1 MQANTTDRGAFG
13 AAAARYDSVSVS
25 LHWIT
30 AGLVL
35 ALWLMG
41 QTIDWFS
48 VGAPRIDARSAHIT
62 LGAVLAVVLL
72 VRIVWRARWARPPPP
87 AYAGFAGAAARAGHA
102 VLDARGIG
110 VVALGMAE
118 AGSRGDNLFGIYTI
132 PSLAPGDK
140 SLRKIVGHWHAN
152 GANLMLIVAGLHAL
166 VGLVH
171 HYFLKD
177 GVLRRMLP
185 RTR

>member
-1 MQANTTDRGAFG
+1 MNANNPVMGATG
-13 AAAARYDSVSVS
+13 VAHYDPTSVS

-41 QTIDWFS
+41 QTIDWFA

-62 LGAVLAVVLL
+62 LGALLLVVLI
-72 VRIVWRARWARPPPP
+72 VRIVWRVRWARPPPP
-87 AYAGFAGAAARAGHA
+87 AYAGLAGASARAGHA
-102 VLDARGIG
+102 VLYALLVG
-110 VVALGMAE
+110 VVALGVANTWI
-118 AGSRGDNLFGIYTI
+118 RGDNLFGIYTI

-140 SLRKIVGHWHAN
+140 SLRKLVGHWHAN
-152 GANLMLIVAGLHAL
+152 GANLILIVAGLHAL